1 MIFFNNDG
9 YQLISNPNKNVLKKT
24 YSDVWKDETFPEK
37 QWRRVEKQLKQ
48 VDDIPEFVVI
58 IDCIRTTGLKNP
70 SILDVGCSSGYLS
83 EVLKIKKINAN
94 YEGTHY
100 SPSFINFAREKYPRE
115 SFNVNNAT
123 DLKYKNKS
131 FDIVISACCLLHIID
146 YKKVISEAARVAK
159 KFVIFHRTP
168 VFHLQPTTFFTKTA
182 YGAKMLEIVFN
193 EEELVDIF
201 CKNNLAI
208 TKIRTISS
216 GNITIKNYLCKK
228 YEI

>member
-9 YQLISNPNKNVLKKT
+9 YRIISNPDKNILKKT

-37 QWRRVEKQLKQ
+37 QWRRVEKQLENINS
-48 VDDIPEFVVI
+48 VPEFI
-58 IDCIRTTGLKNP
+58 AMIDCIRAINLKNP

-83 EVLKIKKINAN
+83 EILEKSGLKSR
-94 YEGTHY
+94 YEGTDY
-100 SPSFINFAREKYPRE
+100 SLAFIKFAKQKYPQIK
-115 SFNVNNAT
+115 FTVNDAT
-123 DLKYKNKS
+123 NLKYKDKS
-131 FDIVISACCLLHIID
+131 FDIVVSACCLLHIVD

-159 KFVIFHRTP
+159 KFIIFHRTP

-182 YGAKMLEIVFN
+182 YGAEMLEIVFN

-208 TKIRTISS
+208 TKIKTISS
-216 GNITIKNYLCKK
+216 GNITIKNYLCQKTT
-228 YEI
+228 